1 MHAALN
7 YIPCRATL
15 LPASYAHIVCG
26 LSPIGEMEKEARR
39 SPPFSNIFVFSAA
52 DSEDLPVESPVNVRA
67 KVLSSTTV
75 WLQWRDLSLGAEQTL
90 TDNRYYNVVYQVYI
104 RTQPSQVL
112 IYGIR
117 IIFVFVSVSS

>member
-1 MHAALN
+1 MDDVD
-7 YIPCRATL
+7 L
-15 LPASYAHIVCG
+15 LRKNILY
-26 LSPIGEMEKEARR
+26 
-39 SPPFSNIFVFSAA
+39 PPFSNIFVFSAA

-75 WLQWRDLSLGAEQTL
+75 WLQWRDPSLGAEQTL